1 MKGVKRLRHPLRS
14 TDIGTSRV
22 WAMRLVQASV
32 PAMTLHIV
40 IGCNDIIRYHCPFE
54 TLTEL
59 VMKIEKSVYSRMYVI
74 DIWYNE

>member
-1 MKGVKRLRHPLRS
+1 MHPLHS
-14 TDIGTSRV
+14 TDVRTSRV
-22 WAMRLVQASV
+22 WAMRLVQGSV

-40 IGCNDIIRYHCPFE
+40 IGCNNIIRYHCLFE

-59 VMKIEKSVYSRMYVI
+59 VMKTETSVYSRMYAI